1 MKRIVTMAVVVVSSV
16 ALLSGGVLAGDKVV
30 KGAKPAA
37 QPKAKAAAK
46 SNAKA
51 PSKSGIAT
59 VSMVASRTDGG
70 ANEFVSYQVKLVTN
84 WGEEFTGVVRRT
96 KSLDEKFDKDATLQG
111 SAFAPDEFVEVRW
124 FNGLNG
130 SIGFRFRDVK
140 SIERLEKLTNEHI
153 AKIETKQTDDRSKR
167 LEKEKVRLAVV
178 SEQRAAKKAA
188 EAAVAAKEADAKAKK
203 AVAELESP
211 PQYKAWLDR
220 FPPEKG
226 WIPAKKSQL
235 YYNQVVLGTGAL
247 KPDEKD
253 WLDHYEEW
261 KAAFDWWSAEQKALT
276 GQDPPAG
283 TDNPGHA
290 TGAIDGEN
298 ALKLRE
304 LPAAIEHDGKTPPVP
319 TDAKDKPSTLD
330 PAVTPPVKT
339 DGM

>member
-1 MKRIVTMAVVVVSSV
+1 MKRVLSMAMVVVASV
-16 ALLSGGVLAGDKVV
+16 GAMQSGASGGDKVV
-30 KGAKPAA
+30 RSGKPAAAAKAKAPAKPA
-37 QPKAKAAAK
+37 QKQNVAA
-46 SNAKA
+46 
-51 PSKSGIAT
+51 
-59 VSMVASRTDGG
+59 VSMVAQSAESGDYS
-70 ANEFVSYQVKLVTN
+70 SYQVKLVTN
-84 WGEEFTGVVRRT
+84 WGEEFSGVVRRS
-96 KSLDEKFDKDATLQG
+96 KSLDEKFDKDAKQPG
-111 SAFAPDEFVEVRW
+111 SAFAPDDYVEVRW

-140 SIERLEKLTNEHI
+140 SIERLEKLTNDHI
-153 AKIETKQTDDRSKR
+153 AKIETKQGDDRVKR
-167 LEKEKVRLAVV
+167 LEKEKVRLAIV

-188 EAAVAAKEADAKAKK
+188 EAEVAAKEAQAKAAK
-203 AVAELESP
+203 AAAELESP

-261 KAAFDWWSAEQKALT
+261 KVAYDWWSAEQKALT

-290 TGAIDGEN
+290 TGAIDGDN

-304 LPAAIEHDGKTPPVP
+304 LPPTPEHDGKTPPVP
-319 TDAKDKPSTLD
+319 TDAKDKPATLD
-330 PAVTPPVKT
+330 PAVPPPIKT

>member
-1 MKRIVTMAVVVVSSV
+1 MKRIVSMAIVVATSVVLWTGHS
-16 ALLSGGVLAGDKVV
+16 AAGDKVV
-30 KGAKPAA
+30 TGAKPAA
-37 QPKAKAAAK
+37 AKAKAPAKSPSKTAAK
-46 SNAKA
+46 PGVAAVSLVA
-51 PSKSGIAT
+51 PRAE
-59 VSMVASRTDGG
+59 GG
-70 ANEFVSYQVKLVTN
+70 ANEYVSYQVKLVTN

-96 KSLDEKFDKDATLQG
+96 KALDEKFDQAATQPG
-111 SAFAPDEFVEVRW
+111 TAFGPDEFVELRW

-140 SIERLEKLTNEHI
+140 SIERLEKLTNDHI
-153 AKIETKQTDDRSKR
+153 ASIETKQTQDRSKR

-178 SEQRAAKKAA
+178 SELRAAKKAA
-188 EAAVAAKEADAKAKK
+188 EAEVAAKDAQARAAKAI
-203 AVAELESP
+203 AELESP

-261 KAAFDWWSAEQKALT
+261 KVAYDWWSAEQKALT
-276 GQDPPAG
+276 GQVPPAG

-290 TGAIDGEN
+290 TGAIDGDN

-304 LPAAIEHDGKTPPVP
+304 LPPAIEHDGKTPPAP
-319 TDAKDKPSTLD
+319 TDAKDKPATLD